1 MGPVELCQDVDK
13 LAMID
18 RYTYD
23 MTDAG
28 FVDYAD
34 SRGVLQFA
42 RVGEYYDMVADHSTD
57 KARFEDYCRRND
69 RPGRPWSFEYALEA
83 DWDAF
88 LAVRG
93 AMQDCWEIYYRLPRT
108 VDGIRVKRARKKAHN
123 LPDYLR

>member
-1 MGPVELCQDVDK
+1 MGPVEICQDFDK

-28 FVDYAD
+28 FVEYAD
-34 SRGVLQFA
+34 SRGVLQLA

-69 RPGRPWSFEYALEA
+69 RPGRPWSFEYEVESH
-83 DWDAF
+83 WEAF

-93 AMQDCWEIYYRLPRT
+93 SMQDIWEIYYRLPRT